1 MPTVVELD
9 RADSTGCWF
18 LPKIIEL
25 KTFCL
30 DFDNVQKSKILG
42 SFLFFQ
48 IICMSHM
55 FREQKS
61 NITVIFRTKLI
72 RPQVS

>member
-9 RADSTGCWF
+9 RADSRGCWF

-25 KTFCL
+25 KAFCL
-30 DFDNVQKSKILG
+30 DFEKSKILG

-48 IICMSHM
+48 FIEAALYFHM
-55 FREQKS
+55 YEPH
-61 NITVIFRTKLI
+61 V
-72 RPQVS
+72 

>member
-9 RADSTGCWF
+9 RADSRGCWF

-48 IICMSHM
+48 IIEAALYFHM
-55 FREQKS
+55 YEPH
-61 NITVIFRTKLI
+61 V
-72 RPQVS
+72 